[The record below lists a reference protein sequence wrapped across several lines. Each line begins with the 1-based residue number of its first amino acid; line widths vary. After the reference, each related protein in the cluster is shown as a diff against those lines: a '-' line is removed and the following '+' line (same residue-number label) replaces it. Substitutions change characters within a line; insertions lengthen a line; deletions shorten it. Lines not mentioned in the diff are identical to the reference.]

1 MQKFYFF
8 FVHSRVRVS
17 ISRFLSS
24 IDNIIETESIV
35 RNIEIDESW
44 QIMCFFFIQEEVFYL
59 LQRSFYGHDIRY
71 FMGYLI
77 LGPKLFHC
85 WFLFVG
91 MFVWWILRYLYI
103 TTTNKL
109 LNFVIYISYN
119 RGDYSNS
126 KNRFC
131 FNMIIHWRLLE
142 LYVTLHVHDTFIVSR
157 HYRRRRLMFHNF
169 AKHKLPFS
177 KRTKFS
183 QASMKNLNVKYLSR
197 NSFLRRW

>member
-24 IDNIIETESIV
+24 IDNTIETESIV

-91 MFVWWILRYLYI
+91 KFVWWILRYLYI
-103 TTTNKL
+103 TTTNKS
-109 LNFVIYISYN
+109 LNFVTYISYN

-126 KNRFC
+126 KDRFY

-142 LYVTLHVHDTFIVSR
+142 LYVTLHIHDTFIIPR
-157 HYRRRRLMFHNF
+157 H
-169 AKHKLPFS
+169 
-177 KRTKFS
+177 
-183 QASMKNLNVKYLSR
+183 
-197 NSFLRRW
+197 